1 MINKNLLLPRKD
13 KKTIAYDIFYKAD
26 NTPKPV
32 VIFCHGYKGYK
43 DWGAWNLVAERFAE
57 EGYFFL
63 KFNFSHNGGTPN
75 NPIDFPDLEAFAQNN
90 FSKELDD
97 LEDILN
103 FISTTDNFGNELN
116 QNHISL
122 IAHSR
127 AAGIILIKAS
137 EEPRVKNIITW
148 AGVSDFKARFQI
160 GSSQFNDWKEKGITY
175 IENSRTKQL
184 MPHYFQFF
192 QDFLANENR
201 LTIKLA
207 VKKLNIPL
215 LVVQGSDDTTVIE
228 AEASLL
234 HQWSPKSE
242 LEIIK
247 NGDHSFGTIHP
258 WEESELPKDLHKV
271 VEKSIAFLKKSQL
284 ISFENVLLT

>member
-1 MINKNLLLPRKD
+1 MMINKNLLLPRKG
-13 KKTIAYDIFYKAD
+13 KKTIAYDVFYKAD
-26 NTPKPV
+26 NIPKPV

-57 EGYFFL
+57 EGCFFL

-75 NPIDFPDLEAFAQNN
+75 NPIDFPDLDAFAQNN
-90 FSKELDD
+90 FTKELDD

-103 FISTTDNFGNELN
+103 FISTTDSFGNELN

-137 EEPRVKNIITW
+137 EKSRVKNVITW

-192 QDFLANENR
+192 QDFSANENR

-258 WEESELPKDLHKV
+258 WKERELPKDLHKV
-271 VEKSIAFLKKSQL
+271 VEKSIAFLKKV
-284 ISFENVLLT
+284 N

>member
-1 MINKNLLLPRKD
+1 MIINKNLFLYRKG
-13 KKTIAYDIFYKAD
+13 KKTIVYDVFYKAD
-26 NTPKPV
+26 TKPKPLI
-32 VIFCHGYKGYK
+32 IFCHGYKGYK

-75 NPIDFPDLEAFAQNN
+75 NSIDFPDLEAFAQNN

-103 FISTTDNFGNELN
+103 FISSTNDFENELN
-116 QNHISL
+116 SNAISL

-137 EEPRVKNIITW
+137 EKSRVKNVITW

-160 GSSQFNDWKEKGITY
+160 GSSQFNDWREKGITH

-192 QDFLANENR
+192 QDFAANEER

-207 VKKLNIPL
+207 VQKLNVPL
-215 LVVQGSDDTTVIE
+215 LIIQGSDDTTVTELE
-228 AEASLL
+228 AKML
-234 HQWSPKSE
+234 HQWSSKSE

-258 WEESELPKDLHKV
+258 WKESQLPKELQKV
-271 VEKSIAFLKKSQL
+271 VEKSIVFLKRS
-284 ISFENVLLT
+284 N

>member
-1 MINKNLLLPRKD
+1 MMINKNLLLPRKG
-13 KKTIAYDIFYKAD
+13 KKTIAYDVFYKAD
-26 NTPKPV
+26 NIPKPV
-32 VIFCHGYKGYK
+32 VIFCHGYKGFK

-57 EGYFFL
+57 EGCFFL
-63 KFNFSHNGGTPN
+63 KFNFSHNGGTPK

-90 FSKELDD
+90 FTKELDD
-97 LEDILN
+97 LEDIIN
-103 FISTTDNFGNELN
+103 FISATDNFGNEIN
-116 QNHISL
+116 SNAISL

-127 AAGIILIKAS
+127 GAGIILIKAS
-137 EEPRVKNIITW
+137 EEPRIKNVITW
-148 AGVSDFKARFQI
+148 AGVSDFKERFQI

-192 QDFLANENR
+192 QDFSANENR

-207 VKKLNIPL
+207 VQKLNIPL
-215 LVVQGSDDTTVIE
+215 LVIQGSDDATVIE
-228 AEASLL
+228 TEASLL

-258 WEESELPKDLHKV
+258 WKESELPKNLNKV
-271 VEKSIAFLKKSQL
+271 VEKSIAFLKKAA
-284 ISFENVLLT
+284 N

>member
-1 MINKNLLLPRKD
+1 MCDFFLMKRNVVLPAGREKD
-13 KKTIAYDIFYKAD
+13 ILIDVTSLNSESKGT
-26 NTPKPV
+26 

-57 EGYFFL
+57 EGCFFL
-63 KFNFSHNGGTPN
+63 KFNFSHNGGTPK

-90 FSKELDD
+90 FTKELDD
-97 LEDILN
+97 LEDIIN
-103 FISTTDNFGNELN
+103 FISATDNFGNEIN
-116 QNHISL
+116 SNAISL

-127 AAGIILIKAS
+127 GAGIILIKAS
-137 EEPRVKNIITW
+137 EEPRIKNVITW
-148 AGVSDFKARFQI
+148 AGVSDFKERFQI

-192 QDFLANENR
+192 QDFSANENR
-201 LTIKLA
+201 LTIKLE

-215 LVVQGSDDTTVIE
+215 LVVQVSDDTTVIE

-258 WEESELPKDLHKV
+258 WKERELPKDLHKV
-271 VEKSIAFLKKSQL
+271 VEKSIAFLKKV
-284 ISFENVLLT
+284 N

>member
-1 MINKNLLLPRKD
+1 MIINKNLFLYRKG
-13 KKTIAYDIFYKAD
+13 KKTIVYDVFYKAD
-26 NTPKPV
+26 TKPKPLI
-32 VIFCHGYKGYK
+32 IFCHGYKGYK

-75 NPIDFPDLEAFAQNN
+75 NSIDFPDLEAFAQNN

-103 FISTTDNFGNELN
+103 FISSTNDFENELN
-116 QNHISL
+116 SNAISL

-127 AAGIILIKAS
+127 ASGIILIKAS
-137 EEPRVKNIITW
+137 ENHNIKNVITW

-160 GSSQFNDWKEKGITY
+160 GSSQFNDWREKGITY

-192 QDFLANENR
+192 QDFAANEER

-207 VKKLNIPL
+207 VQKLNVPL
-215 LVVQGSDDTTVIE
+215 LIIQGSDDTTVTELE
-228 AEASLL
+228 AKML
-234 HQWSPKSE
+234 HQWNSKSE

-247 NGDHSFGTIHP
+247 YGDHSFGTIHP
-258 WEESELPKDLHKV
+258 WKENQLPKELQKV
-271 VEKSIAFLKKSQL
+271 VEKSIIFLKRS
-284 ISFENVLLT
+284 N

>member
-1 MINKNLLLPRKD
+1 MMINKNLLLPRKG
-13 KKTIAYDIFYKAD
+13 KKTIVYDVFYKAD
-26 NTPKPV
+26 NIPKPV

-57 EGYFFL
+57 EGCFFL
-63 KFNFSHNGGTPN
+63 KFNFSHNGGTPK

-90 FSKELDD
+90 FTKELDD
-97 LEDILN
+97 LEDIIN
-103 FISTTDNFGNELN
+103 FISATDNFGNEIN
-116 QNHISL
+116 SNAISL

-127 AAGIILIKAS
+127 GAGIILIKAS
-137 EEPRVKNIITW
+137 EEPRIKNVITW
-148 AGVSDFKARFQI
+148 AGVSDFKERFQI

-192 QDFLANENR
+192 QDFSANENR

-207 VKKLNIPL
+207 VQKLNIPL
-215 LVVQGSDDTTVIE
+215 LVIQGRDDATVIE

-258 WEESELPKDLHKV
+258 WKERELPKDLHKV
-271 VEKSIAFLKKSQL
+271 VEKSIAFLKKAA
-284 ISFENVLLT
+284 N

>member
-1 MINKNLLLPRKD
+1 MIIIKNLLLNRKD
-13 KKTIAYDIFYKAD
+13 EKTIVYDVFYKAN
-26 NTPKPV
+26 NTPKPI

-63 KFNFSHNGGTPN
+63 KFNFSHNGGTVQ

-90 FSKELDD
+90 FSKELGD
-97 LEDILN
+97 LETVIN
-103 FISTTDNFGNELN
+103 FISSTNNFENELN
-116 QNHISL
+116 SNAISL

-127 AAGIILIKAS
+127 GAGIILIKAT
-137 EEPRVKNIITW
+137 EESKIKNVITW
-148 AGVSDFKARFQI
+148 AGVSDFKARFQV
-160 GSSQFNDWKEKGITY
+160 GSSHFNDWKEKGITY
-175 IENSRTKQL
+175 IENSRTKQK

-192 QDFLANENR
+192 QDFSANENR

-215 LVVQGSDDTTVIE
+215 LVLQGSDDNTVIE
-228 AEASLL
+228 GEASLL

-271 VEKSIAFLKKSQL
+271 VEKSIAFLKKV
-284 ISFENVLLT
+284 N

>member
-1 MINKNLLLPRKD
+1 MMINKNLLLPRKG
-13 KKTIAYDIFYKAD
+13 KKTIAYDVFYKAD
-26 NTPKPV
+26 NIPKPV

-43 DWGAWNLVAERFAE
+43 DWGAWNLVAERFAK
-57 EGYFFL
+57 EGCFFL
-63 KFNFSHNGGTPN
+63 KFNFSHNGGTPK
-75 NPIDFPDLEAFAQNN
+75 NPIDFSDLEAFAQNN
-90 FSKELDD
+90 FTIELDD
-97 LEDILN
+97 LEDIIN
-103 FISTTDNFGNELN
+103 FISATDNFGNEIN
-116 QNHISL
+116 SNTISL

-127 AAGIILIKAS
+127 GAGIILIKAS
-137 EEPRVKNIITW
+137 EEPRIKNVITW
-148 AGVSDFKARFQI
+148 AGVSDFKERFQI

-192 QDFLANENR
+192 QDFSANENR

-207 VKKLNIPL
+207 VQKLNIPF
-215 LVVQGSDDTTVIE
+215 LVIQGRDDATVIE

-258 WEESELPKDLHKV
+258 WKERELPKNLNKV
-271 VEKSIAFLKKSQL
+271 VEKSISFLKK
-284 ISFENVLLT
+284 EAN

>member
-1 MINKNLLLPRKD
+1 
-13 KKTIAYDIFYKAD
+13 
-26 NTPKPV
+26 
-32 VIFCHGYKGYK
+32 
-43 DWGAWNLVAERFAE
+43 
-57 EGYFFL
+57 
-63 KFNFSHNGGTPN
+63 
-75 NPIDFPDLEAFAQNN
+75 
-90 FSKELDD
+90 
-97 LEDILN
+97 
-103 FISTTDNFGNELN
+103 
-116 QNHISL
+116 
-122 IAHSR
+122 
-127 AAGIILIKAS
+127 
-137 EEPRVKNIITW
+137 VKNVITW

-192 QDFLANENR
+192 QDFSANENR

-258 WEESELPKDLHKV
+258 WKERELPKDLHKV
-271 VEKSIAFLKKSQL
+271 VEKSIAFLKKV
-284 ISFENVLLT
+284 N

>member
-1 MINKNLLLPRKD
+1 MMINKNLLLPRKG
-13 KKTIAYDIFYKAD
+13 KKTIAYDVFYKAD
-26 NTPKPV
+26 NIPKPV

-57 EGYFFL
+57 EGCFFL
-63 KFNFSHNGGTPN
+63 KFNFSHNGGTPK

-90 FSKELDD
+90 FTKELDD
-97 LEDILN
+97 LEDIIN
-103 FISTTDNFGNELN
+103 FISATDNFGNEIN
-116 QNHISL
+116 SNAISL

-127 AAGIILIKAS
+127 GAGIILIKAS
-137 EEPRVKNIITW
+137 EEPRIKNVITW
-148 AGVSDFKARFQI
+148 AGVSDFKERFQI

-192 QDFLANENR
+192 QDFSANENR

-207 VKKLNIPL
+207 VQKLNIPL
-215 LVVQGSDDTTVIE
+215 LVIQGSDDATVIE

-258 WEESELPKDLHKV
+258 WKESELPKNLNKV
-271 VEKSIAFLKKSQL
+271 VEKSIAFLKKAA
-284 ISFENVLLT
+284 N

>member
-1 MINKNLLLPRKD
+1 MMINKNLLLPRKG
-13 KKTIAYDIFYKAD
+13 KKTIVYDVFYKAD
-26 NTPKPV
+26 NIPKPV

-57 EGYFFL
+57 EGCFFL
-63 KFNFSHNGGTPN
+63 KFNFSHNGGTPK

-90 FSKELDD
+90 FTKELDD
-97 LEDILN
+97 LEDIIN
-103 FISTTDNFGNELN
+103 FISATDNFGNEIN
-116 QNHISL
+116 SNAISL

-127 AAGIILIKAS
+127 GAGIILIKAS
-137 EEPRVKNIITW
+137 EEPRIKNVITW
-148 AGVSDFKARFQI
+148 AGVSDFKERFQI

-192 QDFLANENR
+192 QDFSANENR

-207 VKKLNIPL
+207 VQKLNIPL
-215 LVVQGSDDTTVIE
+215 LVIQGSDDATVIE

-258 WEESELPKDLHKV
+258 WKESELPKNLNKV
-271 VEKSIAFLKKSQL
+271 VEKSIAFLKKAA
-284 ISFENVLLT
+284 N

>member
-1 MINKNLLLPRKD
+1 MMINKNLLLPRKG
-13 KKTIAYDIFYKAD
+13 KKTIAYDVFYKAD
-26 NTPKPV
+26 NIPKPV

-57 EGYFFL
+57 ERCFFL
-63 KFNFSHNGGTPN
+63 KFNFSHNGGTPK

-90 FSKELDD
+90 FTKELDD
-97 LEDILN
+97 LEDIIN
-103 FISTTDNFGNELN
+103 FISATDNFGNEIN
-116 QNHISL
+116 SNAISL

-127 AAGIILIKAS
+127 GAGIILIKAS
-137 EEPRVKNIITW
+137 EEPRIKNVITW
-148 AGVSDFKARFQI
+148 AGVSDFKERFQI

-192 QDFLANENR
+192 QDFSANENR

-207 VKKLNIPL
+207 VQKLNIPL
-215 LVVQGSDDTTVIE
+215 LVIQGSDDATVIE

-234 HQWSPKSE
+234 HQWSLKSE

-258 WEESELPKDLHKV
+258 WKESELPKNLNKV
-271 VEKSIAFLKKSQL
+271 VEKSIAFLKKAA
-284 ISFENVLLT
+284 N

>member
-1 MINKNLLLPRKD
+1 MIIKKNLFLYRKG
-13 KKTIAYDIFYKAD
+13 KKTIVYDVFYKAD
-26 NTPKPV
+26 TKPKPLI
-32 VIFCHGYKGYK
+32 IFCHGYKGYK

-75 NPIDFPDLEAFAQNN
+75 NSIDFPDLEAFAQNN

-103 FISTTDNFGNELN
+103 FISSTNDFENELN
-116 QNHISL
+116 SKAISL

-127 AAGIILIKAS
+127 GAGIILIKAS
-137 EEPRVKNIITW
+137 ESHKIKNVITW
-148 AGVSDFKARFQI
+148 AGVSDFKARFMI
-160 GSSQFNDWKEKGITY
+160 GSVQFNDWREKGITH

-192 QDFLANENR
+192 QDFAANEER

-207 VKKLNIPL
+207 VQKLNVPL
-215 LVVQGSDDTTVIE
+215 LIIQGSDDTTVTELE
-228 AEASLL
+228 AKML
-234 HQWSPKSE
+234 HQWNSKSE

-258 WEESELPKDLHKV
+258 WKESQLPKELQKV
-271 VEKSIAFLKKSQL
+271 VEKSIIFLKRS
-284 ISFENVLLT
+284 N

>member
-1 MINKNLLLPRKD
+1 MMKNKNLLLPRKD
-13 KKTIAYDIFYKAD
+13 KKTIAYDVFYKAD
-26 NTPKPV
+26 NTRKPV

-43 DWGAWNLVAERFAE
+43 DWGAWNLVAESFAE

-137 EEPRVKNIITW
+137 EEPRVKNVITW

-192 QDFLANENR
+192 QDFSANENR

-215 LVVQGSDDTTVIE
+215 LVLQGSDDTTVIE

-271 VEKSIAFLKKSQL
+271 VEKSIAFLKKV
-284 ISFENVLLT
+284 N

>member
-1 MINKNLLLPRKD
+1 MMINKNLLLPRKG
-13 KKTIAYDIFYKAD
+13 KKTIAYDVFYKDD
-26 NTPKPV
+26 NIPKPV

-43 DWGAWNLVAERFAE
+43 DWGAWNLVAERFAK
-57 EGYFFL
+57 EGCFFL
-63 KFNFSHNGGTPN
+63 KFNFSHNGGTPK
-75 NPIDFPDLEAFAQNN
+75 NPIDFSDLEAFAQNN
-90 FSKELDD
+90 FTIELDD
-97 LEDILN
+97 LEDIIN
-103 FISTTDNFGNELN
+103 FISATDNFGNEIN
-116 QNHISL
+116 SNTISL

-127 AAGIILIKAS
+127 GAGIILIKAS
-137 EEPRVKNIITW
+137 EEPRIKNVITW
-148 AGVSDFKARFQI
+148 AGVSDFKERFQI

-192 QDFLANENR
+192 QDFSANENR

-258 WEESELPKDLHKV
+258 WKERELPKDLHKV
-271 VEKSIAFLKKSQL
+271 VEKSIAFLKKV
-284 ISFENVLLT
+284 N

>member
-1 MINKNLLLPRKD
+1 MMINKNILLPRKD

-26 NTPKPV
+26 NIPKPV

-43 DWGAWNLVAERFAE
+43 DWGAWNLVAEHFAK

-75 NPIDFPDLEAFAQNN
+75 NPIDFPDLESFAQNN

-97 LEDILN
+97 LEDMLN

-116 QNHISL
+116 QNLISL

-127 AAGIILIKAS
+127 SAGIILIKAS
-137 EEPRVKNIITW
+137 EEPRVKNVITW

-192 QDFLANENR
+192 QDFSANENR

-258 WEESELPKDLHKV
+258 WKEKELPKDLHKV
-271 VEKSIAFLKKSQL
+271 VEKSIAFLKKV
-284 ISFENVLLT
+284 N

>member
-1 MINKNLLLPRKD
+1 MMINKNLLLPRKG
-13 KKTIAYDIFYKAD
+13 KKTIAYDVFYKAD
-26 NTPKPV
+26 NIPKPV

-57 EGYFFL
+57 EGCFFL

-75 NPIDFPDLEAFAQNN
+75 NPIDFPDLDAFAQNN
-90 FSKELDD
+90 FTKELDD

-103 FISTTDNFGNELN
+103 FISTTDSFGNELN

-137 EEPRVKNIITW
+137 EKSRVKNVITW

-160 GSSQFNDWKEKGITY
+160 GSSQFNDWREKGITH

-192 QDFLANENR
+192 QDFSANENR

-258 WEESELPKDLHKV
+258 WKERELPKDLHKV
-271 VEKSIAFLKKSQL
+271 VEKSIAFLKKV
-284 ISFENVLLT
+284 N

>member
-1 MINKNLLLPRKD
+1 MMINKNLLLPRKD
-13 KKTIAYDIFYKAD
+13 KKTIAYDVFYKAD
-26 NTPKPV
+26 NTRKPV

-43 DWGAWNLVAERFAE
+43 DWGAWNLVAESFAE

-137 EEPRVKNIITW
+137 EEPRVKNVITW

-192 QDFLANENR
+192 QDFSANENR

-215 LVVQGSDDTTVIE
+215 LVLQGSDDTTVIE

-271 VEKSIAFLKKSQL
+271 VEKSIAFLKKV
-284 ISFENVLLT
+284 N

>member
-1 MINKNLLLPRKD
+1 MMINKNLLLPRKD
-13 KKTIAYDIFYKAD
+13 KKTIAYDVFYKAD
-26 NTPKPV
+26 NTRKPV

-103 FISTTDNFGNELN
+103 FISNTDNFGNELN

-137 EEPRVKNIITW
+137 EEPRVKNVITW

-192 QDFLANENR
+192 QDFSANENR

-215 LVVQGSDDTTVIE
+215 LVLQGSDDTTVIE

-271 VEKSIAFLKKSQL
+271 VEKSIAFLKKV
-284 ISFENVLLT
+284 N

>member
-1 MINKNLLLPRKD
+1 MMINKNLLLPRKG
-13 KKTIAYDIFYKAD
+13 KKTIVYDVFYKAD
-26 NTPKPV
+26 NIPKPV

-57 EGYFFL
+57 EGCFFL
-63 KFNFSHNGGTPN
+63 KFNFSHNGGTPK

-90 FSKELDD
+90 FTKELDD
-97 LEDILN
+97 LEDIIN
-103 FISTTDNFGNELN
+103 FISATDNFGNEIN
-116 QNHISL
+116 SNTISL

-127 AAGIILIKAS
+127 GAGIILIKAS
-137 EEPRVKNIITW
+137 EEPRIKNVITW
-148 AGVSDFKARFQI
+148 AGVSDFKERFQI

-192 QDFLANENR
+192 QDFSANENR

-207 VKKLNIPL
+207 VQKLNIPL
-215 LVVQGSDDTTVIE
+215 LVIQGSDDATVIE

-258 WEESELPKDLHKV
+258 WKESELPKNLNKV
-271 VEKSIAFLKKSQL
+271 VEKSIAFLKKAA
-284 ISFENVLLT
+284 N

>member
-1 MINKNLLLPRKD
+1 MMINKNLLLPRKG
-13 KKTIAYDIFYKAD
+13 KKTIAYDVFYKAD
-26 NTPKPV
+26 NIPKPV

-57 EGYFFL
+57 EGCFFL
-63 KFNFSHNGGTPN
+63 KFNFSHNGGTPK

-90 FSKELDD
+90 FTKELDD

-103 FISTTDNFGNELN
+103 FISTTDSFGNELN

-137 EEPRVKNIITW
+137 EKSRVKNVITW

-192 QDFLANENR
+192 QDFSANENR

-258 WEESELPKDLHKV
+258 WKERELPKDLHKV
-271 VEKSIAFLKKSQL
+271 VEKSIAFLKKV
-284 ISFENVLLT
+284 N

>member
-1 MINKNLLLPRKD
+1 MMINKNILLPRKD

-43 DWGAWNLVAERFAE
+43 DWGAWNLVAEHFAK

-75 NPIDFPDLEAFAQNN
+75 NPIDFPDLESFAQNN

-97 LEDILN
+97 LEDMLN

-137 EEPRVKNIITW
+137 EEPRVKNVITW

-192 QDFLANENR
+192 QDFSANENR

-258 WEESELPKDLHKV
+258 WKEKELPKDLHKV
-271 VEKSIAFLKKSQL
+271 VEKSIAFLKKV
-284 ISFENVLLT
+284 N

>member
-1 MINKNLLLPRKD
+1 MIINKNLFLYRKG
-13 KKTIAYDIFYKAD
+13 KKTIVYDVFYKAD
-26 NTPKPV
+26 TKPKPLI
-32 VIFCHGYKGYK
+32 IFCHGYKGYK

-75 NPIDFPDLEAFAQNN
+75 NPIDFPDLDAFAQNN
-90 FSKELDD
+90 FTKELDD

-103 FISTTDNFGNELN
+103 FISTTDSFGNELN

-137 EEPRVKNIITW
+137 EKSRVKNVITW
-148 AGVSDFKARFQI
+148 AGVSDFKERFQI

-192 QDFLANENR
+192 QDFAANEER

-207 VKKLNIPL
+207 VQKLNVPL
-215 LVVQGSDDTTVIE
+215 LIIQGSDDTTVTKLE
-228 AEASLL
+228 AKML
-234 HQWSPKSE
+234 HQWNSKSE

-258 WEESELPKDLHKV
+258 WKESQLPKELQKV
-271 VEKSIAFLKKSQL
+271 VEKSIIFLKRS
-284 ISFENVLLT
+284 N